1 MFDFESLYDYILTL
15 TGEDIE
21 EIDFVNFFDDCS
33 ARINTELG
41 IDIPLDVNGDNYV
54 FPLGMKW
61 IRILY
66 VPFISGRVKQK
77 ESSAF
82 EYQAYFNEFEN
93 NLIKN
98 EDKLVSE
105 FEAYFNS
112 RNLVDDEGNP
122 ITFTKDPNKTGYAPD
137 FDGSWWI

>member
-1 MFDFESLYDYILTL
+1 MFDFESLYEYILAL

-21 EIDFVNFFDDCS
+21 QEDFTNFFDDCT
-33 ARINTELG
+33 ARINTETG
-41 IDIPLDVNGDNYV
+41 IDIPLDVNADTYS

-61 IRILY
+61 IRLLY

-82 EYQAYFNEFEN
+82 EYQAYYMELEN
-93 NLIKN
+93 NLAKN
-98 EDKLVSE
+98 ETLLISE
-105 FEAYFNS
+105 WEAYFNA
-112 RNLVDDEGNP
+112 RGLVDDDGNP
-122 ITFTKDPNKTGYAPD
+122 ITYTKDPNKTGYAPD